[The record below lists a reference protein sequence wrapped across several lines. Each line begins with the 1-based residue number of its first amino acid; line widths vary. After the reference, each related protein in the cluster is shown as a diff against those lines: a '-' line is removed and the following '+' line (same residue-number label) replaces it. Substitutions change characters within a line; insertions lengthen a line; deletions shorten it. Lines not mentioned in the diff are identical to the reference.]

1 MSRRQCPIAV
11 RKDRQGDAYVVV
23 RPVSCVGEVVSL
35 PLSPTERSALPS
47 FASSGVENSA

>member
-1 MSRRQCPIAV
+1 MSRRQGPIAV
-11 RKDRQGDAYVVV
+11 RKDKQGDAYMAV

-35 PLSPTERSALPS
+35 PLAPTARSALPS